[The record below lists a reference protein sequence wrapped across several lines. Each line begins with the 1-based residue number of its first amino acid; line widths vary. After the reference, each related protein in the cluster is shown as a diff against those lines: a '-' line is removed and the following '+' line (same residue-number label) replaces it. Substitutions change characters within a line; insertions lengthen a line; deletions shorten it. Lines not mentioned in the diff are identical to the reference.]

1 MKRILY
7 AKIVIAFGYM
17 FFGFYAEADQSKALE
32 VKEDITSEKQVLSMT
47 QVSDMKSNKAE
58 RNGFVTVSLTPSCSF
73 SIDPSSSECIFDLDL
88 ATSYGVV
95 FGKSALAD
103 AGILEGKVGIYG
115 EYSSYFWNAGVQ
127 FGIDINFIKNNGI
140 NKMIPGLFL
149 GTGISY
155 NEWNDRSLIIGGLA
169 LGAMLK
175 VFVSKQLAVIPDVGV
190 LYSHDYIVMES
201 SSKDKHANFLELNKV
216 KINLSLGLRY
226 YF

>member
-1 MKRILY
+1 MKRTLY

-17 FFGFYAEADQSKALE
+17 FFGFYAGADQSKALE

-58 RNGFVTVSLTPSCSF
+58 RNGFVTVSLIPSCSF
-73 SIDPSSSECIFDLDL
+73 SIDPSLSECIFDLDL

-115 EYSSYFWNAGVQ
+115 KYSSYIWNAGVQ
-127 FGIDINFIKNNGI
+127 LGIDINFIKNDGI

-155 NEWNDRSLIIGGLA
+155 YEWNDRSLIIGSLA
-169 LGAMLK
+169 LGVQLK
-175 VFVSKQLAVIPDVGV
+175 TFI
-190 LYSHDYIVMES
+190 
-201 SSKDKHANFLELNKV
+201 SKDLALIPHLEARYNRSHVMQVGGQPEHLPSD
-216 KINLSLGLRY
+216 KIILSLGLGLRQ